1 MKKAF
6 GDSESE
12 EDYMSLTR
20 FTVLTMEFCKWVN
33 CDLRDEKVVQG

>member
-1 MKKAF
+1 
-6 GDSESE
+6 
-12 EDYMSLTR
+12 MSLTR